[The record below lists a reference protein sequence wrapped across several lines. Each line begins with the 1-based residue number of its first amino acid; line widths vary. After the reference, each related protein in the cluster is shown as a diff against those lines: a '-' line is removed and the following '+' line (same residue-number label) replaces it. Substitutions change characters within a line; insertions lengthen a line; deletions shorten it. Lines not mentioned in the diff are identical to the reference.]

1 MTVTIV
7 ASTKPG
13 TGKTALA
20 ACLAARFTATG
31 QKIGVAKAFTAVED
45 DPDAAAFRS
54 LLPDAA
60 AATPVR
66 YSGEVPGDEETDEAI
81 ERLEELARGRDAA
94 VIEGL
99 AGAPGP
105 NLSLARAL
113 DGRVV
118 LVAPFGDDPAAQA
131 RSYEERLAG
140 VVINSVPR
148 YKLRGFVNGSR
159 KRTEEADV
167 PYLGWIPED
176 RRLLAPSVRDLAGQL
191 EGEFVVCES
200 HADRLIDNVLIGGMV
215 REWAS
220 FYFGSRHNVG
230 VLVRGDRPDIQ
241 LAALQTGTV
250 RALILTTGVRPIEYV
265 YYEAERLGTPVVV
278 VEADTHRAAAM
289 LETAVGRARFDHP
302 DKLARYL
309 ELAEDRLDFGALD
322 AALAQPVTG

>member
-1 MTVTIV
+1 MAIFIV

-20 ACLAARFTATG
+20 ACLAARFAATG
-31 QKIGVAKAFTAVED
+31 QRIGVAKAFTRVED
-45 DPDAAAFRS
+45 DPGAATFRN

-60 AATPVR
+60 AAAPVQHT
-66 YSGEVPGDEETDEAI
+66 GDVPGDGEAREAI
-81 ERLEELARGRDAA
+81 ERLQELARGVDAV

-99 AGAPGP
+99 AGAAGL
-105 NLSLARAL
+105 NLSLADAL

-118 LVAPFGDDPAAQA
+118 LVGLPGDDAAA
-131 RSYEERLAG
+131 GAASYGDRLAG

-148 YKLRGFVNGSR
+148 YKVRAVVNGSR
-159 KRTEEADV
+159 RRFEDAGIT
-167 PYLGWIPED
+167 YLGWIPED
-176 RRLLAPSVRDLAGQL
+176 RRLAAPSVRDLAGRL
-191 EGEFVVCES
+191 EGEFVVCEE

-215 REWAS
+215 HERAS
-220 FYFGSRHNVG
+220 FYFGSRQNVG

-241 LAALQTGTV
+241 LAALQTETV

-278 VEADTHRAAAM
+278 VPADTQGAAEK
-289 LETAVGRARFDHP
+289 LETAVAEARFDHP
-302 DKLARYL
+302 EKLARYL
-309 ELAEDRLDFGALD
+309 ELAAEHLDLASLD